1 MSRARKRT
9 DGSQCLIA
17 GAEGIRT
24 AAPFLSFLSDCLT
37 GSGYK
42 GRVAGLS
49 PRGRSSDQNFARQVF
64 QRLLHFGRLQRGGTE
79 DHPMGAGGA
88 ILLDHP
94 TMVPAAFGQLFGRRV
109 GRISIALKSRPA
121 ATHRRFSVAS
131 SLPRPSGPNS
141 EGIHPSPNAPPFLS
155 ARSQLGPVDFE
166 PI

>member
-94 TMVPAAFGQLFGRRV
+94 TMVPAAFGQLVGRRV
-109 GRISIALKSRPA
+109 GRCFYRAEIAARIDTQAFERCKL
-121 ATHRRFSVAS
+121 ATQALGTE
-131 SLPRPSGPNS
+131 SLG
-141 EGIHPSPNAPPFLS
+141 HPSLTDRDYVFD
-155 ARSQLGPVDFE
+155 R
-166 PI
+166 